1 MLKAP
6 DMEETLAQV
15 PPEAWP
21 IIEILFNVTM
31 ALAGVWLAITVFV
44 IWRRHAS
51 NLTPVHAAERNKRAH
66 PDFLKV
72 DQKAR
77 QEAIKRGDTYEKAL
91 DRRDAE
97 AARAEARA
105 ESASRREPLSFAQR
119 LAALV
124 TFIMS
129 VFTVLSI
136 ITTSVFTVSRMG
148 DMVEGAT
155 AVERVGAIIMAHPIA
170 FTICL
175 LIIFARVYTQFFMN
189 AKKEG

>member
-1 MLKAP
+1 
-6 DMEETLAQV
+6 MEQTLQETLQQI

-31 ALAGVWLAITVFV
+31 AAAGIWLALTVFV

-51 NLTPVHAAERNKRAH
+51 NLTPVNATSKNNKAQ

-77 QEAIKRGDTYEKAL
+77 AEAIKRGDLHERAL

-97 AARAEARA
+97 EARA
-105 ESASRREPLSFAQR
+105 EVKANSAPRREPLTFAQR
-119 LAALV
+119 IAGLV
-124 TFIMS
+124 TFVMS
-129 VFTVLSI
+129 VFTLFSI
-136 ITTSVFTVSRMG
+136 VTTSIFTVSRMG
-148 DMVEGAT
+148 DMVGEMS
-155 AVERVGAIIMAHPIA
+155 AVDRMVAIVMAHPIPVA
-170 FTICL
+170 VCV
-175 LIIFARVYTQFFMN
+175 LIIFARVYTQFFMT

>member
-1 MLKAP
+1 
-6 DMEETLAQV
+6 MEQTLQETLQQI

-31 ALAGVWLAITVFV
+31 AAAGIWLALTVFV

-51 NLTPVHAAERNKRAH
+51 NLTPVNATSKNNKAQ

-77 QEAIKRGDTYEKAL
+77 AEAIKRGDLHERAL

-97 AARAEARA
+97 EARA
-105 ESASRREPLSFAQR
+105 EVKANSAPRREPLTFAQR
-119 LAALV
+119 IAGLV
-124 TFIMS
+124 TFVMS
-129 VFTVLSI
+129 VFTLFSI
-136 ITTSVFTVSRMG
+136 VTTSIFTVSRMG
-148 DMVEGAT
+148 DMVGEMS
-155 AVERVGAIIMAHPIA
+155 AVDRMVSIVMAHPIPVA
-170 FTICL
+170 VCV
-175 LIIFARVYTQFFMN
+175 LIIFARVYTQFFMT

>member
-1 MLKAP
+1 
-6 DMEETLAQV
+6 MEQTLQETLQQI

-31 ALAGVWLAITVFV
+31 AAAGIWLALTVFV

-51 NLTPVHAAERNKRAH
+51 NLTPVNATSKNNKAQ

-77 QEAIKRGDTYEKAL
+77 AEAIKRGDLHERAL

-97 AARAEARA
+97 EARA
-105 ESASRREPLSFAQR
+105 EVKANSAPRREPLTFAR
-119 LAALV
+119 RIAGLV
-124 TFIMS
+124 TFVMS
-129 VFTVLSI
+129 VFTLFSI
-136 ITTSVFTVSRMG
+136 VTTSIFTVSRMG
-148 DMVEGAT
+148 DMVGEMS
-155 AVERVGAIIMAHPIA
+155 AVDRMVSIVMAHPIPVA
-170 FTICL
+170 VCV
-175 LIIFARVYTQFFMN
+175 LIIFARVYTQFFMT

>member
-1 MLKAP
+1 
-6 DMEETLAQV
+6 MEQTLQQI

-31 ALAGVWLAITVFV
+31 ALAGIWLALTVFV

-51 NLTPVHAAERNKRAH
+51 NLTPVNATSKNNKAQ

-77 QEAIKRGDTYEKAL
+77 AEAIKRGDQHEQAL

-97 AARAEARA
+97 EARAEARA
-105 ESASRREPLSFAQR
+105 NSASRREPLTFAQR
-119 LAALV
+119 LAGIV

-129 VFTVLSI
+129 LFTLLSI
-136 ITTSVFTVSRMG
+136 VTSSIFTVSKMG
-148 DMVEGAT
+148 DVVGEVT
-155 AVERVGAIIMAHPIA
+155 AIDRMMAIVAAHPIPVA
-170 FTICL
+170 ICL
-175 LIIFARVYTQFFMN
+175 VIIFARVYTQFFMTP
-189 AKKEG
+189 KKEG

>member
-1 MLKAP
+1 
-6 DMEETLAQV
+6 MEQTLQQI

-31 ALAGVWLAITVFV
+31 AIAGIWLALTVFV

-51 NLTPVHAAERNKRAH
+51 NLTPVNSTSKNNKAQ

-77 QEAIKRGDTYEKAL
+77 EEAIKRGDAHEKAL

-97 AARAEARA
+97 EARAEARA
-105 ESASRREPLSFAQR
+105 NAVSRREPVSFAQR
-119 LAALV
+119 LAGLV

-129 VFTVLSI
+129 LFTLLSI
-136 ITTSVFTVSRMG
+136 VTSSVFTVSRMG
-148 DMVEGAT
+148 DMVGEYT
-155 AVERVGAIIMAHPIA
+155 AMDRIVAIIMAHPIA
-170 FTICL
+170 FTVCA
-175 LIIFARVYTQFFMN
+175 LIIIARIYTQFFIPT
-189 AKKEG
+189 KKEG